1 MAWVEKSLW
10 TLLIT
15 WRKQSKISKL
25 QRSIMTSFGKPI
37 SSSKSLVL
45 CFVPWCI
52 LPIHWGKVPLKIL
65 PSHLHLDDNQWN
77 PQRYPTLH
85 KGSTVKPGILQIF
98 NHPSGRADP
107 TPSTSPL
114 PRFESVLPSGG
125 LYSDHDIRQGRIAR
139 WWQLKYVCLT
149 PILQQKQPIWRAYLF
164 KCVETT

>member
-1 MAWVEKSLW
+1 MHVHISPQDRKLPSIYFMWCTCASWVAVETSGLSGKVVV

-25 QRSIMTSFGKPI
+25 QRSIMTSFGKQI

-77 PQRYPTLH
+77 PQRYPTPH

-107 TPSTSPL
+107 NTFNGSAS
-114 PRFESVLPSGG
+114 
-125 LYSDHDIRQGRIAR
+125 
-139 WWQLKYVCLT
+139 
-149 PILQQKQPIWRAYLF
+149 
-164 KCVETT
+164 